1 MRERKE
7 GISHK
12 VRHAKKGETKGK
24 REHNDK
30 EGLHM
35 KRKRQKEEGWK
46 EGVEG
51 RERKQYGEN
60 KYLRL

>member
-7 GISHK
+7 GIIHE
-12 VRHAKKGETKGK
+12 VIHAKKGGTKGK

-35 KRKRQKEEGWK
+35 KRKRQKEGWK

-60 KYLRL
+60 KRLRL